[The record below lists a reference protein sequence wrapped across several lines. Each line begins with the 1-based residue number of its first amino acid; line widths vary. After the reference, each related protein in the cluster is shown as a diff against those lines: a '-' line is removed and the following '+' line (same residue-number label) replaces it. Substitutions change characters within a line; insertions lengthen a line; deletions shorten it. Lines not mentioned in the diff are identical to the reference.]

1 MNKKTFK
8 IFKNST
14 RDLQFVEYDTNIPYY
29 SYLKKQNSLGLN
41 QFLFTSNLMILM
53 ALSLIKNQSEIIDVD
68 LYDSSDDE
76 ATKRFISLFKR
87 FADKV
92 ISEDD
97 LHKHL
102 NYLEYEF
109 SIDIVA
115 LKFRNERLGTLT
127 LKSNGIMV
135 MSGEINQWQDLVLS
149 LLLKNWAK

>member
-29 SYLKKQNSLGLN
+29 SYLKKQSSLGLN

-76 ATKRFISLFKR
+76 ATERFISLFKR
-87 FADKV
+87 FADNA
-92 ISEDD
+92 ISEAD

-115 LKFRNERLGTLT
+115 LTFRNEKLGILT

-135 MSGEINQWQDLVLS
+135 VSGQIDQWQDLVLS